1 MEVTKMNAA
10 ARTGTG
16 KGPNRRLR
24 AQGMVPGILY
34 GKGADSVQIA
44 IKPTDVVTVLESP
57 LGRNSV
63 LGIEVEGGGSF
74 KALIRDFQ
82 LEPVRRTLLHVDFIL
97 VQEGVPVVVDVPVSL
112 TGMGDFEKLGGQR
125 RMTGRTIKVSCLPV
139 HIPTTISI
147 DVAHI
152 DKPEVIYASGVE
164 LGDNIEAAYRHDF
177 PVVVFAMGRSADEE
191 VVEGAEEEGEAAGED
206 DAAASEDGE

>member
-34 GKGADSVQIA
+34 GKGNDPVQIA
-44 IKPTDVVTVLESP
+44 VKPIDVVNVLESP

-74 KALIRDFQ
+74 NALIRDFQ
-82 LEPVRRTLLHVDFIL
+82 LEPVRRTLLHVDFLL
-97 VQEGVPVVVDVPVSL
+97 VQESVPVVVDVPVEL
-112 TGMGDFEKLGGQR
+112 TGMGEFEKLGGQR
-125 RMTGRTIKVSCLPV
+125 RMTGRTIKISCLPAY
-139 HIPTTISI
+139 IPDSISI

-152 DKPEVIYASGVE
+152 DKPEVIYASAVD
-164 LGDNIEAAYRHDF
+164 LGDNIEAAYRYDF
-177 PVVVFAMGRSADEE
+177 PVVVFSMGRSADVEE
-191 VVEGAEEEGEAAGED
+191 VEGDEEEGEAAGEE
-206 DAAASEDGE
+206 DAAASEDEE